1 MSVSAVV
8 MLIFACVVLYGG
20 LFVTLR
26 KAIKTHKEKSGEK

>member
-1 MSVSAVV
+1 MSFSAVV

-26 KAIKTHKEKSGEK
+26 KAMKSRKKEE

>member
-1 MSVSAVV
+1 MSGSAVV

-26 KAIKTHKEKSGEK
+26 KALKSRKKED